1 MQYLEIY
8 NYAITVLILLIL
20 FFMFSPLLFI
30 TRLNKDTINFIFTLY
45 VANIE
50 LSKISKDTK
59 TGYLNVIVENLFSLT
74 QTSETTCKVILDNV
88 SLELNLKSQKKL
100 LKEFEKIYFKG
111 LISKNNEKLL
121 SLAKNKGII

>member
-8 NYAITVLILLIL
+8 NYVVTALMLLIL
-20 FFMFSPLLFI
+20 FFIFSPLLFI

-50 LSKISKDTK
+50 LSKIGKDTK
-59 TGYLNVIVENLFSLT
+59 TGYLNVTVENLFSLT

-88 SLELNLKSQKKL
+88 TLELNLKSQKKL